1 MARIARIGTTGM
13 ALGNTGTQES
23 LRLAL
28 SLGQAAGSSGCDLF
42 LLPEMFVR
50 NSSGGGVCLDPQI
63 VTEAAEALSSL
74 AQQHAMYIIAGLPI
88 WEQGKLYNAA
98 YLYDRQGQRV
108 GLYRKIHP
116 TESEM
121 EDGISPGC
129 TPTAF
134 DLDFGRVGVT
144 ICFDIGWPAEWQALA
159 ELHPD
164 VVCWLSAYDGGFPL
178 QCYAWTGRHYIV
190 TSVWSTDARFID
202 ITGNIISRTGQWT
215 RLAIEDLNL
224 DRELFHVQTNW
235 LQLAEIQNRY
245 GNAVRVR
252 GYTEE
257 GCFVLDL
264 REESVT
270 MKQLSAE
277 FGLEPFDDFHG
288 RIGKMQDQR
297 RGEPIGSP
305 MAMGSQARVQ

>member
-1 MARIARIGTTGM
+1 
-13 ALGNTGTQES
+13 
-23 LRLAL
+23 
-28 SLGQAAGSSGCDLF
+28 
-42 LLPEMFVR
+42 
-50 NSSGGGVCLDPQI
+50 
-63 VTEAAEALSSL
+63 
-74 AQQHAMYIIAGLPI
+74 MYIIAGLPI